1 MIEKKPAKAKKAPVK
16 KFELAKIDVRQLPEL
31 QGWKTKLQKID
42 KENPVLEV
50 TDKLSYEAAKKNRM
64 ARRQGRYEVQAQD
77 KELAKIFKELRS
89 QTQTVAGE
97 LIEIILPGENAQD
110 EKIKAWEAAEEIR
123 LEAKRIAEENRKQAI
138 KDRINE
144 IYLEFITSLRNTTFE
159 KIDILQAD
167 FENLGVLD
175 REEFEEFE
183 ADYLEAVDK
192 LEDLKD
198 EKINDLNQREAERK
212 EAEAARLEAVEA
224 NRKAK
229 EQAAIAKEE
238 FRVAQAAAKEKE
250 ASQEK
255 ELKQLREM
263 KAKAEAEKMD
273 FRKNSLLNYGFKEEA
288 TGSPMQL
295 WNAVKEEIVLIE
307 DLLKLS
313 EVGFNDFVMDQKI
326 AIKQAAIMESEKE
339 EANKKQAAFD
349 EAAKIGNEITAE
361 IENLKEVKLLNVD
374 FSEVEHEEVKPENIT
389 PKLSQDATRLMIYI
403 SGIDFTQPPGFLKSR
418 AANLYM
424 EEISEKVADLRLELI
439 KGIEKI

>member
-1 MIEKKPAKAKKAPVK
+1 MIEKKPAKVKTAKKAPVK

-77 KELAKIFKELRS
+77 KILAKIFKDLRGQS
-89 QTQTVAGE
+89 QEAAGE

-144 IYLEFITSLRNTTFE
+144 IYLEFSTSLRNTTFE
-159 KIDILQAD
+159 KIDILQSD
-167 FENLGVLD
+167 FENLGLLD
-175 REEFEEFE
+175 REEFAEFE

-192 LEDLKD
+192 LEDLMN

-212 EAEAARLEAVEA
+212 EAEAARLEAAES

-229 EQAAIAKEE
+229 EQAAIAQKQADRMNALAPVFSYGPDVYIAKIQEMTDIVFEE
-238 FRVAQAAAKEKE
+238 FLNTKRDFKIQADKQIASDKKKLADLEAADQARKAKE
-250 ASQEK
+250 
-255 ELKQLREM
+255 
-263 KAKAEAEKMD
+263 
-273 FRKNSLLNYGFKEEA
+273 
-288 TGSPMQL
+288 
-295 WNAVKEEIVLIE
+295 
-307 DLLKLS
+307 
-313 EVGFNDFVMDQKI
+313 
-326 AIKQAAIMESEKE
+326 QAAIMDAEKE

-418 AANLYM
+418 AANLYL